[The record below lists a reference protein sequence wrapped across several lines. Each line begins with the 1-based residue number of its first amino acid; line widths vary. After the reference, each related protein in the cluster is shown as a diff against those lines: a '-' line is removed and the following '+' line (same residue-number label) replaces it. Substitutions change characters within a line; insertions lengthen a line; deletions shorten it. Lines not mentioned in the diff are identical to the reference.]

1 MENLFAYGSLKE
13 EEVQE
18 NIFGRVLVGTADKLI
33 GYSQKTI
40 EIEEEFGL
48 TPYPIVVATNNPE
61 DCIEGIIY
69 KLSEREL
76 QLADTYEGVH
86 YKRIQ
91 VKLQSNEIVWLY
103 SAGI

>member
-1 MENLFAYGSLKE
+1 MENLFAYGSLRE

-18 NIFGRVLVGTADKLI
+18 NIFGRILFGTPDKLI
-33 GYSQKTI
+33 GYTQKTI

-48 TPYPIVVATNNPE
+48 TPYPIVVATDNPE
-61 DCIEGIIY
+61 DSIEGIIY

-76 QLADTYEGVH
+76 QLSDTYEGVH
-86 YKRIQ
+86 YKRIE
-91 VKLQSNEIVWLY
+91 VKLHSNEVVWLY